1 MEKLRGNGLLL
12 LIAIALVFGGGWLAA
27 TVQTGGGSIDVR
39 DIRFAGSNG
48 HPMSALLYVPDNA
61 TAEHPAPG
69 VVAIHGYINSRE
81 HQSPYAIELARRG
94 YVVLAVDQT
103 GHGYSAPPAF
113 ANGFGGPDALA
124 YLRTLDIVDKDQVVL
139 SGHSMGGWA
148 SLIAAGTHPND
159 YRSIVVSGS
168 STGVYGAPDG
178 NPEFPRNFGLV
189 FGKYDE
195 FSSLMWSSPT
205 GAGIVDT
212 EKLRTVF
219 GTDTAVRIGHLYGNI
234 DNGSARRLYMPEQTH
249 PANHITAAGVAP
261 VIDWVQA
268 TTSSPRPLTADDQV
282 WQWKELGTAL
292 SLLGAILFLFP
303 FGSLLLELAPFNALR
318 QSPPAPA
325 GIRGGG
331 WWVAAALFVLIP
343 VLTYF
348 PLQALAAL
356 IPANALLPQNVTT
369 GIMVWAVGTGLISL
383 ILFLLWH
390 SLSARKGGADAASY
404 GLVWGTHGTGGMIL
418 RSLLFGA
425 LVVGAAY
432 LLLALTDWLFTTDF
446 RLWVVAIKPLSALHW
461 RIFLG
466 YVVPF
471 TLFFLVLG
479 LVLHGQLRGRDSG
492 LGRAMLRN
500 AVLMGLGIAL
510 LLAAQYVPLLGGGT
524 LAIADTGA
532 TLLTIVAIQFLVLL
546 PVVGLISTYFF
557 QRTGHIYAGAF
568 VNGLLITWIVVG
580 GQATHYAF

>member
-1 MEKLRGNGLLL
+1 MSKIRGNGLLL
-12 LIAIALVFGGGWLAA
+12 LIAVALVIGGSWLAA
-27 TVQTGGGSIDVR
+27 TVQTDGGAVAVR
-39 DIRFAGSNG
+39 DIRFTGNSG
-48 HPMSALLYVPDNA
+48 HRMSALLYVPA
-61 TAEHPAPG
+61 TASADRPAPG

-124 YLRTLDIVDKDQVVL
+124 YLRTLDIVDKEQVVL
-139 SGHSMGGWA
+139 AGHSMGGWA
-148 SLIAAGTHPND
+148 SLIAAGAYPND

-168 STGVYGAPDG
+168 STGTYGAPDG
-178 NPEFPRNFGLV
+178 TATFPRNLGLV

-195 FSSLMWSSPT
+195 FSTLMWGSPT

-219 GTDTAVRIGHLYGNI
+219 ATDSAVQPDRLYGRV
-234 DNGSARRLYMPEQTH
+234 DDGSARRLYMPEQTH
-249 PANHITAAGVAP
+249 PANHITTTGVAP

-268 TTSSPRPLTADDQV
+268 TTTPPRALPSDDQI

-292 SLLGAILFLFP
+292 ALLGAILFLFP
-303 FGSLLLELAPFNALR
+303 FGGLLLDGPLGSLR
-318 QSPPAPA
+318 QPPAAAP

-331 WWVAAALFVLIP
+331 WWIAAALFVLIP

-348 PLQALAAL
+348 PLQAVAAL
-356 IPANALLPQNVTT
+356 IPASALLPQNVTT
-369 GIMVWAVGTGLISL
+369 GIMVWALGTGVISL
-383 ILFLLWH
+383 VLFLLWH
-390 SLSARKGGADAASY
+390 VFSARKRGANATSY
-404 GLVWGTHGTGGMIL
+404 GLRWRNAGSGGMIA
-418 RSLLFGA
+418 RSLLLA
-425 LVVGAAY
+425 VLVVGAAY

-461 RIFLG
+461 RIFLS

-492 LGRAMLRN
+492 TGSAMLRN
-500 AVLMGLGIAL
+500 AALMGLGIAL
-510 LLAAQYVPLLGGGT
+510 LLAAQYTPLFGGGT